1 MKLKARI
8 VVLAAAMGMVIPVV
22 TAKAQD
28 DPDPVDSYFRN
39 PAQAQHE
46 LNLAQENF
54 TDADVETRALESYVQ
69 DQAKDEIEEKI
80 VAHADSVV
88 QAKGEEAAAM
98 AYAETEA
105 KEANPDPE
113 SDAYKDVYAE
123 AFSEAQ
129 AWSVDDD
136 TIDQTYSDAYADW
149 YAEYGG
155 AEEGSIWDGAYKSA
169 EARAYGEWNGPNAYD
184 SALERIKQETKAIPE
199 EELESYYMAALKS
212 ISGEQLDVIRYM
224 RYDMKMGLG
233 RIARELGIHPK
244 VIGLGHTK
252 IKGMEVEVPE
262 IDPAEDLD
270 VDPIEAEM
278 MQATQR
284 IKRTNWEKGNGNVNR
299 NNKKNTIQTMGLTE
313 TSTAAA
319 GASSGNKGKGNAGK
333 SWSGVGVNK
342 SDKSNNVNNGK
353 SSSSKSD
360 KNDRGNS
367 GKNDKND
374 RGNSGNNGKND
385 KNDRGNNGNNGKN
398 DKNDRGNNGNGKK

>member
-28 DPDPVDSYFRN
+28 DPEPVDSYFRN

-46 LNLAQENF
+46 LNLAQETF
-54 TDADVETRALESYVQ
+54 TDADIETRALESYVT

-80 VAHADSVV
+80 IAHADSVV

-98 AYAETEA
+98 AYAEAKAKVASDVPESVEYQEA
-105 KEANPDPE
+105 YENALKEAQLW
-113 SDAYKDVYAE
+113 SVGDVPIDKTY
-123 AFSEAQ
+123 SEA
-129 AWSVDDD
+129 
-136 TIDQTYSDAYADW
+136 YAVW
-149 YAEYGG
+149 LTEYGG
-155 AEEGSIWDGAYKSA
+155 TEEGSIWDGAYKSA

-184 SALERIKQETKAIPE
+184 SALERIKQETKEIPE
-199 EELESYYMAALKS
+199 EELESYYIAALKS

-224 RYDMKMGLG
+224 RYERKMGLG

-252 IKGMEVEVPE
+252 INGMEDEVPE
-262 IDPAEDLD
+262 IDPAEDLE
-270 VDPIEAEM
+270 VDLIEAEM

-284 IKRTNWEKGNGNVNR
+284 IVRTNWEKGNGNVNR

-319 GASSGNKGKGNAGK
+319 GASSGNKGKGNARK
-333 SWSGVGVNK
+333 SSSGVGVNK

-353 SSSSKSD
+353 SSSSSKSD

-374 RGNSGNNGKND
+374 RGNSGNNG
-385 KNDRGNNGNNGKN
+385 NGKG
-398 DKNDRGNNGNGKK
+398 KN